1 MENKK
6 HRSLATHQSGTVF
19 VVALLLGLLF
29 SFYQIVLD
37 LHQEKTRL
45 FDKYNYKLLQSYSTG
60 SQAAYHISPMMAKQV
75 ASGLMSDPA
84 IQKVELKDD
93 FNDVLA
99 VESRVIL
106 HKGSVAALFS
116 QFLFPENR
124 IFTTELHQPDTRKK
138 VGELSFSVNGIAAAQ
153 EFSVRAINIL
163 LFDLFRNVLLA
174 SILLIFFYHKLS
186 KPVIDLTFWVRSL
199 QHKSANQQLPGQ
211 LRNDELGQLAQ
222 SFQAL
227 WNERENA
234 TEQLNKHIEALA
246 KSEHFASTIMNNSGD
261 ALLLINRTGIIA
273 HANKHACNSLGYSSL
288 EMLGKKSVEIS
299 VSYSIDYLEFKLK
312 QPTASDV
319 TLFEATHRT
328 HSQGNYP
335 VEVTAIELELD
346 GDSLILLQARDISS
360 RKLAERQI
368 HDLAYFDSLT
378 GLPNRKQL
386 LDVLEE
392 TIQKSF
398 RTSEPGVLIYLDL
411 DRFKTIN
418 DSLGHNIGDLLLK
431 SVASRLIDTLDPVQC
446 CARIG
451 GDEFVIIVPNMNLE
465 QAEPFV
471 LNLLDVTSTP
481 YTIESHHLY
490 CSVSAGLTVFPTANS
505 NPLDLLRQADTAL
518 YRAKAQGSNTHVWYE
533 PEMQNQVSS
542 YLSIEKGLHEALN
555 LNQFELFYQPQVDD
569 VDQMI
574 GAEALIRWRHPDK
587 GLLSPFVF
595 IQIAEETGQIIPI
608 GNWIIE
614 QACMQLAFWQNNQQ
628 LPPHFSR
635 LAINISPMQFEQKDF
650 VDQIVSTLNRHGV
663 SPHDIELELT
673 ENMLLDNIDHCAQKM
688 AQLKQY
694 GFAIAIDD
702 FGTGYSSL
710 KYLKLLDLDVLK
722 IDRSF
727 ITDLHKEKSDEAIVD
742 TMILMA
748 KRLGLEVIAEGV
760 EQAAELARLKELGCK
775 HFQGYFFDKPLTAQ
789 EITQRFSQQRIS
801 TNLSE

>member
-19 VVALLLGLLF
+19 IVALLLGLLF
-29 SFYQIVLD
+29 SFYQIALD
-37 LHQEKTRL
+37 LHQEQTRL
-45 FDKYNYKLLQSYSTG
+45 FDKYNYKLLQSYNNG
-60 SQAAYHISPMMAKQV
+60 SQAAYHISPIMAKQV
-75 ASGLMSDPA
+75 AFGLMSDPA

-99 VESRVIL
+99 MESRVIPNTD
-106 HKGSVAALFS
+106 GIAAIFS
-116 QFLFPENR
+116 QFLLPENR

-138 VGELSFSVNGIAAAQ
+138 VGQLTFTVNGIAAAK
-153 EFSVRAINIL
+153 EFAARATNIL

-186 KPVIDLTFWVRSL
+186 KPVIDLTYWVRSL
-199 QHKSANQQLPGQ
+199 QHKNANQQLPGQ

-222 SFQAL
+222 SFQML
-227 WNERENA
+227 WHERENA

-261 ALLLINRTGIIA
+261 ALLLINKNGIIA
-273 HANKHACNSLGYSSL
+273 HANKHACNSLGFSNI

-299 VSYSIDYLEFKLK
+299 VSYAIDYLEFKLK
-312 QPTASDV
+312 QNKANEV
-319 TLFEATHRT
+319 ILFEATHRT
-328 HSQGNYP
+328 HNQGNYP

-346 GDSLILLQARDISS
+346 GDVLILLQARDISS
-360 RKLAERQI
+360 RKQAERQI
-368 HDLAYFDSLT
+368 HHLAYFDSLT

-386 LDVLEE
+386 LDVLGE

-431 SVASRLIDTLDPVQC
+431 SVASRLIDTLDPIQC

-451 GDEFVIIVPNMNLE
+451 GDEFVIIAPNMNME
-465 QAEPFV
+465 QAEPFI

-481 YTIESHHLY
+481 YAIESHHLY
-490 CSVSAGLTVFPTANS
+490 CSVSAGLAAFPTANCS
-505 NPLDLLRQADTAL
+505 PLDLLRQADTAL
-518 YRAKAQGSNTHVWYE
+518 YRAKAQGSKTHAWYE

-542 YLSIEKGLHEALN
+542 YLSIEKGLHDALN
-555 LNQFELFYQPQVDD
+555 LNQFELFYQPQVNDLN
-569 VDQMI
+569 QTI
-574 GAEALIRWRHPDK
+574 GAEALIRWHHPEK
-587 GLLSPFVF
+587 GLLSPFGF

-608 GNWIIE
+608 GNWVIE

-628 LPPHFSR
+628 LPEHFNR

-650 VDQIVSTLNRHGV
+650 VEQIVSTLNRHGV

-673 ENMLLDNIDHCAQKM
+673 ENMLLDNVDHCAQKM
-688 AQLKQY
+688 AQLKRT

-727 ITDLHKEKSDEAIVD
+727 ITDLHKERSDEAIVD
-742 TMILMA
+742 AMILMA
-748 KRLGLEVIAEGV
+748 KRLGLDVIAEGV
-760 EQAAELARLKELGCK
+760 EQAEELNHLKSLGCK
-775 HFQGYFFDKPLTAQ
+775 HFQGYFFDKPLTAH
-789 EITQRFSQQRIS
+789 EITQRFTQYRIS
-801 TNLSE
+801 TNLN

>member
-37 LHQEKTRL
+37 LHQEQTRL
-45 FDKYNYKLLQSYSTG
+45 FDKYNYKLLQNYSNG

-75 ASGLMSDPA
+75 VSSLMSDPA
-84 IQKVELKDD
+84 IQKVVLKDD

-99 VESRVIL
+99 VESRVIPN
-106 HKGSVAALFS
+106 KGGVTT
-116 QFLFPENR
+116 FLSHFLLPENR

-138 VGELSFSVNGIAAAQ
+138 VGELTFSVNGIAAAQ
-153 EFSVRAINIL
+153 EFAARASNIL
-163 LFDLFRNVLLA
+163 LFDLFRNILLA

-186 KPVIDLTFWVRSL
+186 KPVIDLTYWVRSL
-199 QHKSANQQLPGQ
+199 QHKSANKPLPGQ

-222 SFQAL
+222 SFQSL

-234 TEQLNKHIEALA
+234 TKQLNKHIEALA

-261 ALLLINRTGIIA
+261 ALLLINRSGIIA
-273 HANKHACNSLGYSSL
+273 HANKHACATLGFTSL

-312 QPTASDV
+312 QRHSGDV

-328 HSQGNYP
+328 HSHGNYP

-360 RKLAERQI
+360 RKQAERQI

-386 LDVLEE
+386 LDALEE

-398 RTSEPGVLIYLDL
+398 RTSEPGILIYLDL

-431 SVASRLIDTLDPVQC
+431 SVASRLTEALDPMQC

-451 GDEFVIIVPNMNLE
+451 GDEFVIIAPNMNLE
-465 QAEPFV
+465 QAEPFI
-471 LNLLDVTSTP
+471 LNLLDITSTP

-490 CSVSAGLTVFPTANS
+490 CSVSAGLAIFPTANS
-505 NPLDLLRQADTAL
+505 SPLDLLRQADTAL

-542 YLSIEKGLHEALN
+542 YLSIEKGLHDALN
-555 LNQFELFYQPQVDD
+555 LNQFELFYQPQVNDLE
-569 VDQMI
+569 QTI
-574 GAEALIRWRHPDK
+574 GAEALIRWRHPEK

-628 LPPHFSR
+628 LPKHFNR

-650 VDQIVSTLNRHGV
+650 VKQIVSTLNRHGV

-688 AQLKQY
+688 AQLKQT

-742 TMILMA
+742 TMIIMA
-748 KRLGLEVIAEGV
+748 KRLGLDVIAEGV
-760 EQAAELARLKELGCK
+760 EQAEELARLKELGCK
-775 HFQGYFFDKPLTAQ
+775 HFQGYFFDKPLTAK
-789 EITQRFSQQRIS
+789 EITQRFSQQRIAS
-801 TNLSE
+801 NLRD